1 MFNLLVSQT
10 EPRAYRT
17 LSDALQAAP
26 AGAVNIAITP
36 GHYRTEAYRFWGTA
50 TITALGPRG
59 SVVIDCSDEHNLQIE
74 GRTTLQ
80 RLVLRNWHADGLALS
95 VVGGTTVVEDC
106 EFMSR
111 SATSVSARG
120 GAELFLRGSTVRD
133 AGIAYLDAAGV
144 IEGTEV
150 IGAGACGIALRDGA
164 RVSVRNCRVNGARE
178 HGIWI
183 TTRANPLIEQCEIDG
198 PDQAGIMVD
207 AHARAAIRGGS
218 VSGSKLCGL
227 VVRDDAHATVE
238 GLQITAA
245 AMDGVWCT
253 TRGVLTADGVTVR
266 DARRNG
272 AVVDDGAAATLT
284 NCVIEG
290 STELGLAAGGG
301 GGSRTEVAGGRIE
314 RNKVGVG
321 FGDDGALTM
330 TGVEL
335 TRNADA
341 GLVLMPGG
349 PARLR
354 HVTVTR
360 TEGPGLIVFR
370 GADAD
375 IEALVSTGNQKGDLR
390 DFQPAPDSA
399 PDSITAPATT
409 PAPPSAPPRPSV
421 PSAERPAGS
430 TAPTAAPNASLDA
443 LLAELDA
450 MIGLR
455 EVKEEIGKLVKFL
468 RVAEQRRRAGVAQ
481 GPSIGRHMVFSGSAG
496 TGKTTVARVYGR
508 LLAALGVVADGHVT
522 EVSRADLVGKVLGET
537 AQKTTAVFHNARGG
551 VLFIDEAYAL
561 SRRFGVGTD
570 FGQEAIDTLVK
581 LLEDHRDEVV
591 VVFAG
596 YSAEMREFLSANP
609 GLQSRVSRTI
619 EFEDYTPDELV
630 AIVEGLTAQFDFV
643 LADGTRDALK
653 AHFQQARRTATF
665 GNGREARRIFEAAI
679 QQQALRLADH
689 DDPSPEQLVQLLPED
704 LNGVVD
710 RGLGARFGE
719 ARDTDQ
725 LDTILGELSAMVGLE
740 SIKQQIRDLMDL
752 IVMARRRRAAG
763 LPADPLPSHLVFSG
777 PPGTGKTTVARL
789 YGSLLAALGVL
800 ARGQVVEVSRAGL
813 VGAFTG
819 QTAALTAE
827 AFERARGGVL
837 FIDEAYALV
846 RPAGSGPDYGQE
858 AIDTLVKLMED
869 HRDEVVVIV
878 AGYTDEMQSFL
889 AANPGLA
896 SRFSATVEFPA
907 YGLDELVEILVRMA
921 EPAGYTLPADTLA
934 AVRSHLT
941 THATDYALGNARE
954 VRKLLAA
961 VQTAQARRLRDRER
975 TGLETTVDDLR
986 LFHPEDIGA

>member
-1 MFNLLVSQT
+1 M
-10 EPRAYRT
+10 
-17 LSDALQAAP
+17 QAAP
-26 AGAVNIAITP
+26 VGAVNIAITP
-36 GHYRTEAYRFWGTA
+36 GHYRTDAYRFWGTA

-80 RLVLRNWHADGLALS
+80 RLVLRNWHPDGLALS
-95 VVGGTTVVEDC
+95 VVGGTAVVEDC

-111 SATSVSARG
+111 SATSVWARG

-133 AGIAYLDAAGV
+133 AGIAYRDAAGV

-164 RVSVRNCRVNGARE
+164 RVSVRNCRISGAGE
-178 HGIWI
+178 HGIWV
-183 TTRANPLIEQCEIDG
+183 TARANPLIEQCEIDG
-198 PDQAGIMVD
+198 TDQGGIVID
-207 AHARAAIRGGS
+207 GHARAAIRGGS
-218 VSGSKLCGL
+218 VSGSKQCGL

-238 GLQITAA
+238 GLRITAA
-245 AMDGVWCT
+245 AQDGVWCT
-253 TRGVLTADGVTVR
+253 TRGVLTADGVTVQ
-266 DARRNG
+266 DARRYG
-272 AVVDDGAAATLT
+272 AVVDDGGVATLT
-284 NCVIEG
+284 NCVVEG
-290 STELGLAAGGG
+290 STDLGLAAGGG
-301 GGSRTEVAGGRIE
+301 GSRTEVTGGRIE

-349 PARLR
+349 PARL
-354 HVTVTR
+354 HSVTVTR

-375 IEALVSTGNQKGDLR
+375 IKALVSTDNQKGDLR
-390 DFQPAPDSA
+390 DFQPAPKSA
-399 PDSITAPATT
+399 PDSTTAPAVT
-409 PAPPSAPPRPSV
+409 PSPPSAPSRPLV
-421 PSAERPAGS
+421 PPAERPTGS
-430 TAPTAAPNASLDA
+430 TAPTAAPNTSLDA

-468 RVAEQRRRAGVAQ
+468 RVAEQRRRAGVTP
-481 GPSIGRHMVFSGSAG
+481 GPPIGRHMVFSGSAG

-537 AQKTTAVFHNARGG
+537 TQKTTAVFHNARGG

-643 LADGTRDALK
+643 LADGTREALK

-665 GNGREARRIFEAAI
+665 GNGREARRVFEAAI

-689 DDPSPEQLVQLLPED
+689 DDPSPEDLVQLLPED
-704 LNGVVD
+704 LNDVVD
-710 RGLGARFGE
+710 RGLGTRFGE
-719 ARDTDQ
+719 TRDTDQ
-725 LDTILGELSAMVGLE
+725 LDAILGELSAMVGLE

-800 ARGQVVEVSRAGL
+800 ARGQVVEVSRASL

-819 QTAALTAE
+819 QTAALTTE

-907 YGLDELVEILVRMA
+907 YGPDELVEILVRMA

-934 AVRSHLT
+934 AVRSHLA
-941 THATDYALGNARE
+941 THAPDYALGNARE
-954 VRKLLAA
+954 IRKLLAS
-961 VQTAQARRLRDRER
+961 VQTAQARRLRERER
-975 TGLETTVDDLR
+975 TGLESTVDDLR
-986 LFHPEDIGA
+986 LFHPEDIGALGRLQS